1 MSAAVHSHRLRQRQ
15 RDEGDESRHYETDG
29 EAQSFEPCH
38 DLAPRAGLP
47 LSNSFQHEACQPPKK
62 ADFCEFRPPD
72 GKEGRFLDRP
82 LSNSFVRV
90 RTPRLRLARMLIV
103 RYRTTARGKAQ
114 LMVDHGTRFGRCI
127 VVDDDEDILL
137 SARLLLRNL
146 FRDVAVFQAP
156 DQAIAAMEQEQPDV
170 ILLDANFGR
179 GATDASEG
187 FSWLAEILKRD
198 PQAVVVMITA
208 HAGVQIA
215 VEAMKRG
222 ATDFVSKPWSNERL
236 LATVRTAAALRTSRE
251 EAVTERRRAAAVTT
265 PVAGGEIPLLGR
277 SPGMARVY
285 SLVERAAPTEA
296 NVLIL
301 GENGTGKE
309 LVARELHRR
318 SRRADQVLVS
328 VDLGAIAE
336 NLFESELFGHVKGAF
351 TDARSDRIGRMQA
364 ANGGSLFLDEIGNLP
379 LHLQPKLLTALE
391 QRQIVPVGANKPV
404 PIDIRVI
411 AATNCPPE
419 QLADEARFRQDL
431 LFRLNTVEIELPPL
445 RERREDIM
453 LLVDHFLGLY
463 ARKYG
468 KPARRIP
475 SDVAAALEAYEWPGN
490 VRALR
495 HAAERAVILADG
507 DDFTAED
514 FSLSRASQPPRPAA
528 PAPAPTVRDDLN
540 LDRAEKQ
547 MVEQALKK
555 HSYNISLAAAELGLT
570 RASLYRR
577 MEKHGL

>member
-1 MSAAVHSHRLRQRQ
+1 M
-15 RDEGDESRHYETDG
+15 
-29 EAQSFEPCH
+29 
-38 DLAPRAGLP
+38 
-47 LSNSFQHEACQPPKK
+47 NQPK
-62 ADFCEFRPPD
+62 
-72 GKEGRFLDRP
+72 
-82 LSNSFVRV
+82 
-90 RTPRLRLARMLIV
+90 
-103 RYRTTARGKAQ
+103 
-114 LMVDHGTRFGRCI
+114 RFGRCLI
-127 VVDDDEDILL
+127 IDDDPDILL
-137 SARLLLRNL
+137 SARLLLRDL
-146 FRDVAVFQAP
+146 FREVADFQSPEA
-156 DQAIAAMEQEQPDV
+156 ALAAMEQELPDV
-170 ILLDANFGR
+170 VLLDANFGR
-179 GATDASEG
+179 GATNAAEG
-187 FSWLAEILKRD
+187 FHWLAEILKRD

-251 EAVTERRRAAAVTT
+251 EAVTERKRVVAVAAPA
-265 PVAGGEIPLLGR
+265 AGGEMPLLGR
-277 SPGMARVY
+277 SPAMARVW

-309 LVARELHRR
+309 LVARELHGR
-318 SRRADQVLVS
+318 SRRGDNVLVS
-328 VDLGAIAE
+328 VDLGAVAE

-351 TDARSDRIGRMQA
+351 TDARGDRIGRMQA
-364 ANGGSLFLDEIGNLP
+364 ANGGTLFLDEIGNLP

-391 QRQIVPVGANKPV
+391 QRQVIPVGANKPV
-404 PIDIRVI
+404 PIDVRVI

-419 QLADEARFRQDL
+419 QLTDDGRFRQDL

-453 LLVDHFLGLY
+453 LLVEHFVAFY
-463 ARKYG
+463 AKKYG
-468 KPARRIP
+468 KPARTIP
-475 SDVAAALEAYEWPGN
+475 SEVAAALEQYDWPGN

-507 DDFTAED
+507 QGFTVED
-514 FSLSRASQPPRPAA
+514 FSLSRGAAARPS
-528 PAPAPTVRDDLN
+528 APAPTQPARDDLN
-540 LDRAEKQ
+540 LERAEKQ